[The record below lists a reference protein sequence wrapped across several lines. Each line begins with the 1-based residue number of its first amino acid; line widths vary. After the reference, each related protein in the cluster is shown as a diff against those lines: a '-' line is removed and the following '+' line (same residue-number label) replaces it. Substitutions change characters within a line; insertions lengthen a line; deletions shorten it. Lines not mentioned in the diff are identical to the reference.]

1 MFSKIQKD
9 SESLRSKYGRES
21 FKVMGSS
28 RYVLRLWVASD
39 MSKNHDLSMRC
50 GTVRGRYAPSMAAN
64 RGKIDLNCNKQGSL
78 RSKYGRESKELAHK
92 KVDTNLTKKTILH
105 INNTLLDIG
114 LKHPS
119 ISNHIR
125 VIALENAKIP
135 RAIIFLAIY

>member
-9 SESLRSKYGRES
+9 SE
-21 FKVMGSS
+21 
-28 RYVLRLWVASD
+28 
-39 MSKNHDLSMRC
+39 
-50 GTVRGRYAPSMAAN
+50 
-64 RGKIDLNCNKQGSL
+64 SL

-119 ISNHIR
+119 ISNPIW

-135 RAIIFLAIY
+135 RAIIFLAIYWEGRNSPQLIQEIARKKTDIWGFHPEA